1 MSGDRGG
8 PHIDG
13 RCLLIKTGKAEDCQT
28 VFEEVMPE
36 RCVRLTKS
44 VEEEGEAARE
54 VVVSPSMPQGMGVRA
69 EFIVEVIASS
79 CLPRIVLLKDSLRY
93 GPDGPGLILR
103 LSVQDGLPLP
113 RSPPS
118 DRGPC
123 T

>member
-54 VVVSPSMPQGMGVRA
+54 VVVSPSMP
-69 EFIVEVIASS
+69 
-79 CLPRIVLLKDSLRY
+79 
-93 GPDGPGLILR
+93 
-103 LSVQDGLPLP
+103 
-113 RSPPS
+113 
-118 DRGPC
+118 
-123 T
+123 